1 MKKEEAVRISIRST
15 QYDLD
20 GKGTELFF
28 AEDCTPFVETS
39 AQTGKKDKDKEK
51 ETKENTIELDT
62 DGVIRYGSGRIELS
76 YEEAELTGM
85 EGSTTTLYFDE
96 DNRGLV
102 TMLREGAVN
111 TVLVFEEGKRHVCVY
126 ETEYFPFE
134 VTIHTYRVENG
145 LGRDGGEFS
154 IDYVIE
160 MHGGASERTKFKLKA
175 RKI

>member
-1 MKKEEAVRISIRST
+1 MIKEDAIRISIKSV

-28 AEDCTPFVETS
+28 AEDGTPFVEQTTS
-39 AQTGKKDKDKEK
+39 ADKKDKGK

-62 DGVIRYGSGRIELS
+62 DGIIKYSNGRIELS
-76 YEEAELTGM
+76 YDETELTGM
-85 EGSTTTLYFDE
+85 EGSTTALYFDE

-102 TMLREGAVN
+102 TMLRQGAVN

-134 VTIHTYRVENG
+134 LTIHTYRVENN
-145 LGRDGGEFS
+145 LGPDGGTFS

-160 MHGGASERTKFKLKA
+160 IHGSASERTRFKLTA